1 MSDYTPPTLVIPTPG
16 GNPGDGT
23 INGKLTLEVSPTPYI
38 EIGGESTAVD
48 GANHS
53 IWKGNNFVFDPAN
66 TGDIYLCYSRGKLH
80 IFNSISFDSGIITQY
95 NNIGTIGLGVAPL
108 YGLDKRLGVTAA
120 DASAKT
126 LYTTTAANQLYLVVA
141 RLFGVS
147 GTNLSATYLVKWTE
161 NGSVQTATLTV
172 SGAPSL
178 YVSTSLIQPDSGTAI
193 TVQLTAL
200 SGTSPVVN
208 VAAIVMQAD

>member
-1 MSDYTPPTLVIPTPG
+1 MPGRSYDLVRQTPG
-16 GNPGDGT
+16 GKPGDGT
-23 INGKLTLEVSPTPYI
+23 MAGTLTVYEKANVAPNQNYI
-38 EIGGESTAVD
+38 LA
-48 GANHS
+48 GANKYA
-53 IWKGNNFVFDPAN
+53 IINTDPGGNLAIGPAWPGNVVVGPSFQIDNDLIMAGSSGVVSQFRGIN
-66 TGDIYLCYSRGKLH
+66 TVG
-80 IFNSISFDSGIITQY
+80 F
-95 NNIGTIGLGVAPL
+95 GVAPL

-208 VAAIVMQAD
+208 VAAVVMQAD

>member
-1 MSDYTPPTLVIPTPG
+1 MPGRSYDLVRQTPG
-16 GNPGDGT
+16 GNPGDGSL
-23 INGKLTLEVSPTPYI
+23 NGILRVQANA
-38 EIGGESTAVD
+38 GVSTAISKTLLEAGTD
-48 GANHS
+48 G
-53 IWKGNNFVFDPAN
+53 
-66 TGDIYLCYSRGKLH
+66 GDILDLTGGNLEIHSPNGTLAINAPAFLRSTVTG
-80 IFNSISFDSGIITQY
+80 FDDK
-95 NNIGTIGLGVAPL
+95 GTAGYGVAPI

-161 NGSVQTATLTV
+161 NGSVQTATLTL

>member
-1 MSDYTPPTLVIPTPG
+1 MSDYTPPTLVTPTPG
-16 GNPGDGT
+16 GSPGDGSLDGT
-23 INGKLTLEVSPTPYI
+23 LNVQANAGTAGSLTKTLLSAGTDLSKILDLLGGSLELNAPS
-38 EIGGESTAVD
+38 
-48 GANHS
+48 
-53 IWKGNNFVFDPAN
+53 
-66 TGDIYLCYSRGKLH
+66 
-80 IFNSISFDSGIITQY
+80 
-95 NNIGTIGLGVAPL
+95 GTIAINNGLFLRSVITGFNDKGVAG
-108 YGLDKRLGVTAA
+108 YGVPPIFGVDKRLGVNAV
-120 DASAKT
+120 DASPIT

-193 TVQLTAL
+193 TVQLSAL

-208 VAAIVMQAD
+208 VAAVVMQAD